1 MKTIREI
8 LAQQKLDTE
17 NPFWHNYIRQVTEQD
32 VQKALQPPHG
42 IYRIEKL
49 AALISPAAEAFLEQ
63 MAHSSRQLTIQRFGR
78 TVRLYAPLYLSNYC
92 VNSCRYCGFNQN
104 HNFKKTRL
112 SIEEAEKEAETIA
125 KAGFTDILLVSG
137 HDRKYINVP
146 YLKSLAHRLRRKF
159 SSISIEIYQ
168 LEKAEYQ
175 ALFDAGIEGVTIY
188 QETYNRNQYNHFHPA
203 GPKAD
208 YERRLEAPEQ
218 TASAGMREIGLG
230 ALLGLGNWQLETLA
244 MAEHAACLMKKYWKS
259 HISFSFPRLKPAYE
273 VGPDTYQQLSDRNLT
288 QMITALRLCFADAG
302 MVLSTR
308 EPAYIRDN
316 LINLGITRISAGSK
330 TNPGGYSGSRKSTC
344 QFEIDDSRTPAEISR
359 MIKNKGLD
367 VVWKD
372 WDREFTSSSA
382 VE

>member
-1 MKTIREI
+1 
-8 LAQQKLDTE
+8 
-17 NPFWHNYIRQVTEQD
+17 
-32 VQKALQPPHG
+32 
-42 IYRIEKL
+42 
-49 AALISPAAEAFLEQ
+49 
-63 MAHSSRQLTIQRFGR
+63 
-78 TVRLYAPLYLSNYC
+78 
-92 VNSCRYCGFNQN
+92 
-104 HNFKKTRL
+104 
-112 SIEEAEKEAETIA
+112 
-125 KAGFTDILLVSG
+125 
-137 HDRKYINVP
+137 
-146 YLKSLAHRLRRKF
+146 
-159 SSISIEIYQ
+159 
-168 LEKAEYQ
+168 
-175 ALFDAGIEGVTIY
+175 
-188 QETYNRNQYNHFHPA
+188 
-203 GPKAD
+203 
-208 YERRLEAPEQ
+208 
-218 TASAGMREIGLG
+218 MREIGLG